1 METNIAGYV
10 RVSDQKLKT
19 DGERRQDIERQKNK
33 IKKFSESMGWGEPI
47 FFSDDGISAFKD
59 DYSQRPNFVK
69 LLNEIRAN
77 RIKRVIIEDL
87 TRWSRRVED
96 GLKTM
101 REASEKCTVTSMA
114 EGEVDSTLPE
124 GWFKTAV
131 SFLLAEWSS
140 RSTSYKVAS
149 GMDKLRN
156 NKDKICESCGI
167 VHLGRHPFTCECK
180 SCRKKRVGKKDRG
193 EYEPKGGAFEG

>member
-1 METNIAGYV
+1 MDKGIAGYV

-19 DGERRQDIERQKNK
+19 DGERRQDIERQKIK
-33 IKKFSESMGWGEPI
+33 IKKFCESMGWSEPI
-47 FFSDDGISAFKD
+47 FFCDDGISAFKD
-59 DYSQRPNFVK
+59 DYNNRPNFVK

-77 RIKRVIIEDL
+77 RIKRVIVEDL

-101 REASEKCTVTSMA
+101 REASEKCTITSLA
-114 EGEVDSTLPE
+114 EGEIDNTLPE

-140 RSTSYKVAS
+140 RTTSYKVSS

-156 NKDKICESCGI
+156 DKNKICESCGV
-167 VHLGRHPFTCECK
+167 VHLGRHPNTCECS
-180 SCRKKRVGKKDRG
+180 SCKKKRVGREYYKKTKLNRV
-193 EYEPKGGAFEG
+193 AIEG